1 MSDSIFFV
9 YQMEVYMMEERLTTV
24 DRIRALANQKG
35 MSLPTLESELGLGNG
50 TISRWAKSSPNTEKI
65 SRVADYFHVSVDYL
79 IGRETNDDDNLQ
91 LDRGYTI
98 LSREAKKMTPEQRQ
112 KLISIAKIMFDKEF
126 DDT

>member
-1 MSDSIFFV
+1 
-9 YQMEVYMMEERLTTV
+9 MMEERLTTV

-35 MSLPTLESELGLGNG
+35 MSLPALESELGLGNG

>member
-65 SRVADYFHVSVDYL
+65 SRVAD
-79 IGRETNDDDNLQ
+79 
-91 LDRGYTI
+91 
-98 LSREAKKMTPEQRQ
+98 
-112 KLISIAKIMFDKEF
+112 
-126 DDT
+126 

>member
-1 MSDSIFFV
+1 
-9 YQMEVYMMEERLTTV
+9 MEERLTTV

-35 MSLPTLESELGLGNG
+35 MSLPALESELGLGNG

-79 IGRETNDDDNLQ
+79 IGRDTDDDDNLQ
-91 LDRGYTI
+91 DRGYTI

-112 KLISIAKIMFDKEF
+112 KLITIAKIMFDKEF